1 MQKVGRK
8 KANTSVWP
16 NYNVNQPRFP
26 WNNSQQIFQF
36 SQPTFFSEAH
46 ACRCHL
52 KETCIDFTAQV
63 GQGLR
68 RTSWKQKSPSFSFE
82 KNPWNG
88 HGCRYWI
95 ASTQIEGY
103 GDYFFVFS
111 FKSPSYKVRPLVL
124 RLALRWVENSWSKDN
139 VAKHVWVSFWIPCW
153 RRIPKN
159 LITPQPRT
167 TKHIIIIKFCLASKC
182 LARETNQPNSLKYE
196 LPPKKNLL
204 VEAWNSSKNIHFL
217 RVWLLVFSGVYLK
230 QLPRQGLKAL

>member
-1 MQKVGRK
+1 MILAEKNHAKSREK
-8 KANTSVWP
+8 KKPTHPSGQIIMLTNLDFREIIP
-16 NYNVNQPRFP
+16 NKFSSFP
-26 WNNSQQIFQF
+26 NR
-36 SQPTFFSEAH
+36 PFFSEAH

-139 VAKHVWVSFWIPCW
+139 VAKHVWVS
-153 RRIPKN
+153 
-159 LITPQPRT
+159 
-167 TKHIIIIKFCLASKC
+167 
-182 LARETNQPNSLKYE
+182 
-196 LPPKKNLL
+196 
-204 VEAWNSSKNIHFL
+204 
-217 RVWLLVFSGVYLK
+217 
-230 QLPRQGLKAL
+230 